1 MKFRHRDLRYFIF
14 SSLFRREQHLAHRHP
29 GTGTIPLGGSG
40 GPRPGSLRAAA
51 GISSCETRSRW
62 RPARTTG
69 DTVILV
75 NLLSI
80 LWQIPSSQFGPCQ
93 RNRPWRQARGPRK
106 NGQGP
111 GTGLGQVEIK
121 NHILSCVASPV
132 CSSACSRQRLTHI
145 ILFHKC
151 SVFRTQICVNTGR
164 LSANFTRGSFTD

>member
-1 MKFRHRDLRYFIF
+1 MKFRHCDLRHFIF

-29 GTGTIPLGGSG
+29 STGTIPLGGSG

-69 DTVILV
+69 DTAILV

-106 NGQGP
+106 NGHGP

-121 NHILSCVASPV
+121 NHILRALCGE
-132 CSSACSRQRLTHI
+132 SSMFERVQP
-145 ILFHKC
+145 
-151 SVFRTQICVNTGR
+151 
-164 LSANFTRGSFTD
+164 SAPHAHNFIPQVSGFSHTNLRKYGPTFGQLH